1 MIRSFYNRNMST
13 NCILERVATTK
24 STNDDLLARWR
35 AGELVDPV
43 ARIAHEQTS
52 GKGRAGRV
60 WLSEPQNTLC
70 FSLAYPFQ
78 KRPNE
83 LSGLSLVV
91 GLAVIAGLAEALGS
105 SEAAL
110 HQQGLRLKWPNDLLL
125 NNAKLGGILI
135 EGGQSNANS
144 PTWMVIGLGLNL
156 RHATRIEQR
165 LGDHVSLGVAA
176 LDQMMPQQKPI
187 PDAEF
192 IWLKLIESFEK
203 HLIQFEQHGF
213 GYFKNSW
220 SQWDAFN
227 GQSVCISGA
236 GKESIMGVS
245 AGVDDNGALILNQQ
259 DQLMTIHAGDVSLR
273 AQL

>member
-1 MIRSFYNRNMST
+1 MSP

-35 AGELVDPV
+35 AGELIDPV

-60 WLSEPQNTLC
+60 WLSRPEDTLC
-70 FSLAYPFQ
+70 FSLAHPFY
-78 KRPNE
+78 KSPNE
-83 LSGLSLVV
+83 LSGLTLVI
-91 GLAVIAGLAEALGS
+91 GLAVITGIAGALGI
-105 SEAAL
+105 SETAL

-125 NNAKLGGILI
+125 NNAKLGGVLI
-135 EGGQSNANS
+135 EGGQSNPSS

-156 RHATRIEQR
+156 RNAALITKSLE
-165 LGDHVSLGVAA
+165 DHSTFGVAA
-176 LDQMMPQQKPI
+176 LDQLISQQKPI

-203 HLIQFEQHGF
+203 YLAQFQQFGF
-213 GYFKNSW
+213 SHFKSSW
-220 SQWDAFN
+220 VQWDAFK

-236 GKESIMGVS
+236 GKEPIIGIS
-245 AGVDDNGALILNQQ
+245 AGVDDTGALILNQ
-259 DQLMTIHAGDVSLR
+259 DNKSITIHAGDLSLR
-273 AQL
+273 VQS

>member
-1 MIRSFYNRNMST
+1 MSP

-35 AGELVDPV
+35 AGELIDPV
-43 ARIAHEQTS
+43 ARIAHQQTS

-60 WLSEPQNTLC
+60 WLSNPEDTLC
-70 FSLAYPFQ
+70 FSLAYPFH

-83 LSGLSLVV
+83 LSGLSLVI
-91 GLAVIAGLAEALGS
+91 GLAAISGIAKALGL
-105 SEAAL
+105 SEDAL

-135 EGGQSNANS
+135 EGGQTNPNS

-156 RHATRIEQR
+156 RNAALIQKGLEDQI
-165 LGDHVSLGVAA
+165 SLSVTA
-176 LDQMMPQQKPI
+176 LDQLAPHQTPI
-187 PDAEF
+187 PDTEF
-192 IWLKLIESFEK
+192 IWLKLIESFER
-203 HLIQFEQHGF
+203 HLTQFEQHGF

-220 SQWDAFN
+220 ERWDAFN

-236 GKESIMGVS
+236 GKDPIIGISS
-245 AGVDDNGALILNQQ
+245 GVDDTGALLLEQHDKLIA
-259 DQLMTIHAGDVSLR
+259 IHAGDVSLR
-273 AQL
+273 VQS